1 MHADVSKF
9 NVSFVQN
16 IYVFLVEALLTGEVT
31 LDKKKDSYVLYN
43 PTL

>member
-16 IYVFLVEALLTGEVT
+16 IYVFLVEALQTGEVT
-31 LDKKKDSYVLYN
+31 LDKKKD
-43 PTL
+43 